1 MNKKFKPDFDHLLE
15 TAYIVEGHEC
25 RDAAQGCCCRECSEC
40 EENYMNENYKS
51 EKDTHCSDKCC
62 GSDVKR
68 EDCTCSPDCEHC
80 NCNNPLV
87 EGHSCHDAARG
98 CCCRGCSECEENY
111 KHENYEYKAE
121 ESENYESEIKKS
133 ENWEAGTSKAPKGKS
148 YDMSRGG
155 APSNVDAKKDGPG
168 GRYRRTRPPSAT
180 SNKTHSEMEES
191 DGLGLREIM
200 DSLGKPNTNVPYGDD
215 PEADNPDYNENNEL
229 SNIASAVGAVMNLP
243 TDKEL
248 KKKAGG
254 ILGIGSDPVI
264 DRARKIRKKAAQVLD
279 KEIKDIESRL

>member
-1 MNKKFKPDFDHLLE
+1 
-15 TAYIVEGHEC
+15 
-25 RDAAQGCCCRECSEC
+25 
-40 EENYMNENYKS
+40 
-51 EKDTHCSDKCC
+51 
-62 GSDVKR
+62 
-68 EDCTCSPDCEHC
+68 
-80 NCNNPLV
+80 
-87 EGHSCHDAARG
+87 
-98 CCCRGCSECEENY
+98 
-111 KHENYEYKAE
+111 
-121 ESENYESEIKKS
+121 
-133 ENWEAGTSKAPKGKS
+133 
-148 YDMSRGG
+148 
-155 APSNVDAKKDGPG
+155 
-168 GRYRRTRPPSAT
+168 
-180 SNKTHSEMEES
+180 MEES

>member
-1 MNKKFKPDFDHLLE
+1 MNKKFKPDFEHLLE
-15 TAYIVEGHEC
+15 TAYIVEGHGC
-25 RDAAQGCCCRECSEC
+25 RDAAQGCCCRGCSEC
-40 EENYMNENYKS
+40 EENYNHENYAS
-51 EKDTHCSDKCC
+51 EKGTHCSDKCW
-62 GSDVKR
+62 GSDDKR
-68 EDCTCSPDCEHC
+68 EDLQCCPDWDKF

-87 EGHSCHDAARG
+87 EGHGGRDAARG

-111 KHENYEYKAE
+111 NH
-121 ESENYESEIKKS
+121 ENYESEMEES

-191 DGLGLREIM
+191 DGPGLREII

-215 PEADNPDYNENNEL
+215 LEADKPDYNENNEL
-229 SNIASAVGAVMNLP
+229 SNIADAVGAVMNLP
-243 TDKEL
+243 TKKEL
-248 KKKAGG
+248 KEKGGG
-254 ILGIGSDPVI
+254 ILGIGRDPVI
-264 DRARKIRKKAAQVLD
+264 KKALD
-279 KEIKDIESRL
+279 VRSKAVKALDNELRDIESRL